1 MPYYLNR
8 RTISQRIGGVI
19 SSVALLVSCGGG
31 GGSSGSSTATDSKTG
46 TIEQPVALGDN
57 VVPISVDAGPNPSTY
72 QVNSPYVSVTVCAPG
87 TRQCQTIEHV
97 LLDTGSVGLRLLAS
111 QIPSTLTL
119 PPPNANNV
127 FSCQQYLDGSFTWG
141 AVKVADIQLGSKLA
155 SNVPI
160 QLISAPSSAQSA
172 NCSFGNSNSS
182 SAHLGANGI
191 LGIGFNREDC
201 GSQCVTQ
208 ANSGYYYA
216 CNGNSNSSSC
226 TATTM
231 PLAQQIQNPV
241 ARLGNENNGFV
252 IVLPS
257 VPNDSADTLQ
267 GSLLL
272 GVGTQSNNLPGNVTK
287 LQVAGSN
294 GYISA
299 TLASA
304 TTPNTISSFPN
315 SFLDTGSNGLFF
327 NAAIAGCVPSNGFYC
342 PSSTQ
347 NFTLLLSDSMGA
359 EKNTTIAINNASTLF
374 SKRYHALVG
383 LGGSIGAGNSMDLG
397 LPFFYGKS
405 IYFGLEGMPS
415 SLGTGPYYAF

>member
-1 MPYYLNR
+1 MLYYLNR
-8 RTISQRIGGVI
+8 RKIGQRIGCVI
-19 SSVALLVSCGGG
+19 SCIALLAGCGGG
-31 GGSSGSSTATDSKTG
+31 AGSSTATDSKPG
-46 TIEQPVALGDN
+46 TIEQPVALGNN
-57 VVPISVDAGPNPSTY
+57 VVPISIDAGPNPSTY
-72 QVNSPYVSVTVCAPG
+72 QVNSPYVSVKVCAPG
-87 TRQCQTIEHV
+87 TNQCQTIDHV

-111 QIPSTLTL
+111 QIPSTLKL
-119 PPPNANNV
+119 ASPNAGNV
-127 FSCQQYLDGSFTWG
+127 FSCQQYIDGSFTWG

-155 SNVPI
+155 GSVPI

-201 GSQCVTQ
+201 GSLCVTR

-216 CNGNSNSSSC
+216 CDSDSSSC

-231 PLAQQIQNPV
+231 PLAQQIQNPI

-257 VPNDSADTLQ
+257 VPNGSAATLQ
-267 GSLLL
+267 GSLFL
-272 GVGTQSNNLPGNVTK
+272 GIGTQSNNLPGTVTK
-287 LQVAGSN
+287 LQAGGSN

-304 TTPNTISSFPN
+304 TTPDTVSNSFPN

-327 NAAIAGCVPSNGFYC
+327 DAPIAGCVPTNGFYC

-347 NFTLLLSDSMGA
+347 NFAVSLSDDMGSV
-359 EKNTTIAINNASTLF
+359 KKTTISISNANTLF
-374 SKRYHALVG
+374 SQRYHALVG

-405 IYFGLEGMPS
+405 IYFGLDGMPS